1 MEKLIKNL
9 TWMNLVNKL
18 KVILTELSKGSGET
32 NVSSDNITDATT
44 LGKELLKASNATSAR
59 TTIGAGTSNLAIGTT
74 ATTAK
79 AGNYQPTAANISDA
93 SEIGRTVLTAAD
105 ANAVRS
111 AIGAG
116 TSDLA
121 LGTTASTAKAGNY
134 VPTWAEVTGKPTFLT
149 IGTTATTAKA
159 GNYVPTWAEVTGKPS
174 TFAPTIGSTATT
186 AAAGNHTHSV
196 ATTSAIGFMST
207 ADKIKLDN
215 IAAGATANDT
225 DANLLNRANHTGT
238 QPFTTL
244 SGVATAAQIPALTT
258 SKITSGTFN
267 IAQTNSVLAG
277 YAVGTAG
284 PIAATDTLLQALGKL
299 EARLVALETA

>member
-32 NVSSDNITDATT
+32 NVSSDNITDATAIGKNIITADSASSVRT
-44 LGKELLKASNATSAR
+44 L
-59 TTIGAGTSNLAIGTT
+59 IGAGTSN
-74 ATTAK
+74 
-79 AGNYQPTAANISDA
+79 
-93 SEIGRTVLTAAD
+93 
-105 ANAVRS
+105 
-111 AIGAG
+111 
-116 TSDLA
+116 LA

-134 VPTWAEVTGKPTFLT
+134 VPTWGEVTGKPAFLT
-149 IGTTATTAKA
+149 IGTT
-159 GNYVPTWAEVTGKPS
+159 S
-174 TFAPTIGSTATT
+174 TT

-196 ATTSAIGFMST
+196 ATSSAIGFMST

-215 IAAGATANDT
+215 IATGATANDT

-244 SGVATAAQIPALTT
+244 SGVATAAQIPALPT

>member
-59 TTIGAGTSNLAIGTT
+59 TAIGAGTSNLAIGTT

-116 TSDLA
+116 TSNLA
-121 LGTTASTAKAGNY
+121 LGTTAS
-134 VPTWAEVTGKPTFLT
+134 
-149 IGTTATTAKA
+149 TAKA

-207 ADKIKLDN
+207 TDKVKLDG
-215 IAAGATANDT
+215 IATGATVNDT

-244 SGVATAAQIPALTT
+244 SGVATAAQIPALPT